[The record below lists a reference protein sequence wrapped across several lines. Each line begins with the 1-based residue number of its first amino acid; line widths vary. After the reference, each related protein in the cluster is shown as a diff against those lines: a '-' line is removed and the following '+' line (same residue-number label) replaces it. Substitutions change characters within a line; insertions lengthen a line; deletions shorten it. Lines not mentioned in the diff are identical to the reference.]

1 MERFLGKYSAYF
13 YAILRIVAGLMFAM
27 HGSQK
32 LLGWPGDGETV
43 ALDSMMGVAGII
55 ELLGGILIAIGF
67 LTSWAAFICSGEMA
81 VAFFMA
87 HFPQHWNPLINQ
99 GETAVLYC
107 FLFLYIASHGSG
119 IWSVDAAMNR
129 GSRDNLDRSSRY

>member
-1 MERFLGKYSAYF
+1 MERFLGNFSPHF

-43 ALDSMMGVAGII
+43 PIASMMGVAGAI
-55 ELLGGILIAIGF
+55 ELVGGILIALGF
-67 LTSWAAFICSGEMA
+67 LTSWAAFIASGEMA

-87 HFPQHWNPLINQ
+87 HFPQGWNPLENG

-107 FLFLYIASHGSG
+107 FLFLYMAARGSG
-119 IWSVDAAMNR
+119 IWSIDAARNKK
-129 GSRDNLDRSSRY
+129 SAYATDRQRFA

>member
-1 MERFLGKYSAYF
+1 MERFLGNYSSHF
-13 YAILRIVAGLMFAM
+13 YALLRIVAGIMFAM

-32 LLGWPGDGETV
+32 LLGWPGDGQTV
-43 ALDSMMGVAGII
+43 ELASMMGVAGII
-55 ELLGGILIAIGF
+55 ELVGGILIAIGF
-67 LTSWAAFICSGEMA
+67 LTSWAAFISSGQMA

-87 HFPQHWNPLINQ
+87 HFPQDWNPLVNQ

-107 FLFLYIASHGSG
+107 FLFLYMAARGSG

-129 GSRDNLDRSSRY
+129 GTRHNLDRNNKY